1 MNSTTATPN
10 AGNTTPANS
19 RATDTH
25 AVFYARAHAL
35 RAAGNHADADDFN
48 ALANITTADREW
60 VLKSELRIFDARGQF
75 STEACC
81 AIEMARADSRGEQI

>member
-10 AGNTTPANS
+10 AGNTT
-19 RATDTH
+19 
-25 AVFYARAHAL
+25 
-35 RAAGNHADADDFN
+35 N